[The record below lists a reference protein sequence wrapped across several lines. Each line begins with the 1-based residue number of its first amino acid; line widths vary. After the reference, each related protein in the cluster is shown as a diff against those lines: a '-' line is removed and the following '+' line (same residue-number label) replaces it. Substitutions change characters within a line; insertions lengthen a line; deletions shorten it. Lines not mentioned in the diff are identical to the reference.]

1 MAKVTQKEKVREVLV
16 SSLNENPQGLRYAE
30 LLERTQRAWPDM
42 SSNTIRGAIYELGTG
57 DDADIFKPSPG
68 LYKLR
73 GIDEA
78 SVDEVIKKS
87 IDQKKIEE
95 SDFYESFAIW
105 LREDLG
111 ECTEA
116 IALGG
121 SRLGKK
127 WGTPDVI
134 GVNRPSKRA
143 LIQFDPEIITA
154 EIKLDPAEVITAFGQ
169 AVAYRLFSNKVYL
182 ALPDEVSSDDKSR
195 MEALC
200 MLFGIGLVLFRTD
213 PGKPDFQIRVRAQKH
228 STDMFYTN
236 DFVDRLDKADSKSC
250 TALFGG

>member
-1 MAKVTQKEKVREVLV
+1 MGKPTQKDKVREVLV
-16 SSLNENPQGLRYAE
+16 SSLREKPQGLRYAE

-57 DDADIFKPSPG
+57 DDSEIFKPSPG

-73 GIDEA
+73 NVDEEA
-78 SVDEVIKKS
+78 VDEVIKQS
-87 IDQKKIEE
+87 IDQKKIDE
-95 SDFYESFAIW
+95 SDFYEPFAEW
-105 LREDLG
+105 LKGDLG

-116 IALGG
+116 ISFGG

-134 GVNRPSKRA
+134 GVSRPSKRA
-143 LIQFDPEIITA
+143 LIQFDPEIVTA
-154 EIKLDPAEVITAFGQ
+154 EVKLDPSEVITAFGQ

-182 ALPDEVSSDDKSR
+182 ALPDEITSDDKSR

-200 MLFGIGLVLFRTD
+200 MLFGIGLVLYRTD
-213 PGKPDFQIRVRAQKH
+213 PSKPDFQIRVRAQKH
-228 STDMFYTN
+228 TTDMFYTN
-236 DFVDRLDKADSKSC
+236 DFVDRLEKADSKSC